1 MVETQLGS
9 SADEQVNA
17 IARDYVT
24 SANAIFSIKRGGSQ
38 AKLKENGPAV
48 ISPPGQEKEPC

>member
-1 MVETQLGS
+1 MVETQLGT
-9 SADEQVNA
+9 SADEQVSA

-24 SANAIFSIKRGGSQ
+24 SANAIFTIKSGGSQ
-38 AKLKENGPAV
+38 AKLKESGPAV